1 MKHLPV
7 LAVWWSLAIVTA
19 QEPPVLQLTVEA
31 AALPFDGSRPLPIVV
46 ELLHPSW
53 GAPGRDDE
61 VVLTPAQVAAL
72 AVQVTDAAG
81 NEVSWPITRRS
92 SPLAQ
97 PVVLPRVGRHV
108 VVFECA
114 PSATLTAG
122 RHLLRARLPAQG
134 GGGSDTLS
142 RPVAVEV
149 VLAPAPQMT
158 LTCNAGPLV
167 VLGWPAVVAARLAGP
182 ARGVCLLPKSPSAWR
197 ESLRLELVDD
207 TNAAVEVGAEL
218 LPPPPRSHDRLVA
231 GDVVDLLFRVPAAAL
246 PALAGERSWRVR
258 FVPRSA
264 AGGAVA
270 RGVVTS
276 PLLPVRFAAAPSP
289 LPPELQS
296 QLAALAIDDLLVSA
310 AVARGELLEP
320 GLPASHR
327 EAAAQRFAA
336 ALVEAEQHALLVW
349 RRDRSAPAAERL
361 AAVFA
366 AQGDEAS
373 AQAWLAHAEAGP
385 APSFAALLR
394 VHGLG
399 TPAPLPPAAAAALV
413 VAKGVDHEAKPT
425 AAPAI
430 PAASAPAQAAPG
442 PSPAPAVVPANPA
455 PAPAA
460 SATSVVG
467 NVSTGDCRT
476 LDVAIA
482 AAADGQWA
490 SAARASSEYSSTAY
504 SAARA
509 TGAPD
514 VSVHGNDANAWTPAA
529 ANKGREQL
537 TLTFARAVAATAV
550 KVRQSCQPGA
560 IVKVELIGADGAR
573 QVVFAGRDPNVYAPL
588 TIGWF
593 VVTFPPTPFVV
604 AAVEL
609 TLDTTVVPGWNEI
622 DAVSLVGG

>member
-61 VVLTPAQVAAL
+61 VVLTPEKVAAL
-72 AVQVTDAAG
+72 TVQVTDAAG
-81 NEVSWPITRRS
+81 NAVAWPITRRS

-114 PSATLTAG
+114 PSATLTPG

-149 VLAPAPQMT
+149 MLAPAPQLT

-207 TNAAVEVGAEL
+207 TNTAVEVGAEL

-231 GDVVDLLFRVPAAAL
+231 GDVVDLLFRVPATAL

-264 AGGAVA
+264 AGRAVA

-276 PLLPVRFAAAPSP
+276 PLLPVRLAAAPSP

-361 AAVFA
+361 AAVYA

-413 VAKGVDHEAKPT
+413 VAKGVDREAKPT

-430 PAASAPAQAAPG
+430 PAASAPA
-442 PSPAPAVVPANPA
+442 PA
-455 PAPAA
+455 APAA
-460 SATSVVG
+460 SVVG
-467 NVSTGDCRT
+467 TVSTGDCRT

-482 AAADGQWA
+482 ADANGQWA
-490 SAARASSEYSSTAY
+490 SAARASSEYSSTTY

-514 VSVHGNDANAWTPAA
+514 VSGYGNDANAWTPAA
-529 ANKGREQL
+529 ANAGQEQL
-537 TLTFARAVAATAV
+537 TLTFARAVTATAV

-573 QVVFAGRDPNVYAPL
+573 QLVFAGRDPNAYAPL